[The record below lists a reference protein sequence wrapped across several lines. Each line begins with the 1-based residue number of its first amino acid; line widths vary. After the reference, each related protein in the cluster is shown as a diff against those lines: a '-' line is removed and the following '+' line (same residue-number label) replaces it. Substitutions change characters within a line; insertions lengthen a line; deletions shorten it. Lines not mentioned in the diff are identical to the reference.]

1 MESIVQTILEL
12 IMYKIRDYNVYN
24 NLNPSMDFYKEI
36 NGYSCCAEGN
46 ALISDTENLE
56 WANWEGDV
64 QISTLDGDVLYE
76 KSHYF
81 MYDYTKNSNGICIN
95 KI

>member
-1 MESIVQTILEL
+1 MWITTLIQVWILE
-12 IMYKIRDYNVYN
+12 
-24 NLNPSMDFYKEI
+24 EI

-76 KSHYF
+76 KRPLLYF
-81 MYDYTKNSNGICIN
+81 CMTTQRTQTEFA
-95 KI
+95 